1 MSHGL
6 APGLIVGS
14 RLRVG
19 VAEGPRLAIRRDL
32 GLCVPCLKQG
42 RTTAFAQV
50 DHVIPK
56 SQGGTDDVENL
67 QCICGDCHAF
77 KTQGESR
84 GKNIAPVG
92 IDGWPIS

>member
-1 MSHGL
+1 MAWHR
-6 APGLIVGS
+6 GS
-14 RLRVG
+14 SSERGYGWDWQKAR
-19 VAEGPRLAIRRDL
+19 ELAIRRDL

-56 SQGGTDDVENL
+56 AQGGTDDPENL
-67 QCICGDCHAF
+67 QCICADCHAF

>member
-1 MSHGL
+1 MAWHR
-6 APGLIVGS
+6 GS
-14 RLRVG
+14 SSDRGYGWEWQKAR
-19 VAEGPRLAIRRDL
+19 ELAIRRDL